1 MTGLTSEQVRDRIR
15 HGKINTPVET
25 STHSVKKIVLEN
37 IFTYFNFIFVVLAVM
52 LIMVGS
58 FKDLSFMLI
67 VIANTV
73 IGIMQEIRSKNILDH
88 LRFDKMPKVEAVR
101 DGTRRELRAEE
112 LVLDDVI
119 FLNSGMQIPA
129 DARVLDGELSVNES
143 LLTGE
148 SDEIEKRQGDSLMSG
163 SFVVS
168 GEAMVQLIAVGSDS
182 YLSKL
187 TMEATRQEKN
197 DSRSDMVKSLD
208 RLVLIIGIL
217 IIPVGGI
224 LFYQQYI
231 VQHQAFSA
239 SVISMVAAVLGMVPE
254 GLYMMA
260 SVALVVSALRLAQ
273 KDVLVQNMRCI
284 ETLARVD
291 VLCVDKTGTIT
302 ENQMKVSD
310 FQLLR
315 DDVTEEE
322 AEALMGDLAVGMN
335 PDNITMSAIKE
346 KFTINSGRK
355 PDHVCGFSSKYKYSG
370 VTYKEGS
377 LVLGAPEFVLTEE
390 QYAPVKDRVDE
401 GGKTGAR
408 VLVFGVTP
416 EAPKGQTLHHVHPI
430 ALVML
435 QNPIREA
442 APETFRY
449 FAEHGVKVKV
459 ISGDN
464 PVTVS
469 EVAKQA
475 CIEGAERYIDA
486 RELRDERDIA
496 EAVEDTVVFGRVTPD
511 QKRQIVQQL
520 QKKGHKVAMTGDGVN
535 DILAL
540 RDADTS
546 IAMASGSEAA
556 SHAAQLVLM
565 DSDFSRMPEV
575 VAEGRR
581 VVNNI
586 IKTASLYLTKNIFS
600 FFLAMF
606 SVVSVFQY
614 PLQPSQITL
623 ISMFTIGIPSFVLS
637 LEPNNREIRGSFLG
651 NTFKM
656 ATPAGVTIF
665 LSVSGLLLFGQVMDI
680 SQASISTAS
689 AGLVALGEFLILAR
703 VARPMNTLHA
713 AMIGV
718 MVLGFFSMILLHHE
732 LFGISPMNLK
742 CAALMIVFLL
752 ATECMF
758 RYFYK
763 LTTLLGLLLTKS
775 GRTRAKAAFNRKMEA
790 YRRVKASR
798 QNGNGFWKDF
808 LK

>member
-1 MTGLTSEQVRDRIR
+1 
-15 HGKINTPVET
+15 
-25 STHSVKKIVLEN
+25 
-37 IFTYFNFIFVVLAVM
+37 
-52 LIMVGS
+52 
-58 FKDLSFMLI
+58 
-67 VIANTV
+67 
-73 IGIMQEIRSKNILDH
+73 
-88 LRFDKMPKVEAVR
+88 
-101 DGTRRELRAEE
+101 
-112 LVLDDVI
+112 
-119 FLNSGMQIPA
+119 
-129 DARVLDGELSVNES
+129 
-143 LLTGE
+143 
-148 SDEIEKRQGDSLMSG
+148 
-163 SFVVS
+163 
-168 GEAMVQLIAVGSDS
+168 
-182 YLSKL
+182 
-187 TMEATRQEKN
+187 
-197 DSRSDMVKSLD
+197 
-208 RLVLIIGIL
+208 
-217 IIPVGGI
+217 
-224 LFYQQYI
+224 
-231 VQHQAFSA
+231 
-239 SVISMVAAVLGMVPE
+239 
-254 GLYMMA
+254 
-260 SVALVVSALRLAQ
+260 
-273 KDVLVQNMRCI
+273 
-284 ETLARVD
+284 
-291 VLCVDKTGTIT
+291 
-302 ENQMKVSD
+302 
-310 FQLLR
+310 
-315 DDVTEEE
+315 
-322 AEALMGDLAVGMN
+322 MGDLAVGMN

-416 EAPKGQTLHHVHPI
+416 ETPKGQTLHHVHPI

-496 EAVEDTVVFGRVTPD
+496 EAAEDTVVFGRVTPD

-775 GRTRAKAAFNRKMEA
+775 GRARAKAAFNQKMEA

>member
-1 MTGLTSEQVRDRIR
+1 MPGLTSEQVRERIR
-15 HGKINTPVET
+15 HGKVNTPVET
-25 STHSVKKIVLEN
+25 STHSVKKIILEN
-37 IFTYFNFIFVVLAVM
+37 VLTYFNFIFVILAIM

-73 IGIMQEIRSKNILDH
+73 IGILQEIRSKNILDN
-88 LRFDKMPKVEAVR
+88 LRFDKMPKVTAVR
-101 DGTRRELRAEE
+101 DGQNVELRSED

-119 FLNSGMQIPA
+119 MLSSGMQIPA
-129 DARVLDGELSVNES
+129 DARVLEGTISVNES

-148 SDEIEKRQGDSLMSG
+148 SDEIEKKHGDSLMSG

-168 GEAMVQLIAVGSDS
+168 GEALVQLVAVGEDS

-187 TMEATRQEKN
+187 TLEATRQKKN
-197 DSRSDMVKSLD
+197 DSRSEMVKSLD
-208 RLVLIIGIL
+208 RLVLVIGIL

-224 LFYQQYI
+224 LFYQQYV
-231 VQHQAFSA
+231 VQDQGFNS

-273 KDVLVQNMRCI
+273 KEVLVQNMRCI

-302 ENQMKVSD
+302 ENKMNVSD
-310 FQLLR
+310 FQILR
-315 DDVTEEE
+315 SDVTEEE
-322 AEALMGDLAVGMN
+322 GEALMGDFAVAMN
-335 PDNITMSAIKE
+335 PDNITMAAVKE
-346 KFTINSGRK
+346 RFKVNSGRE
-355 PDHVCGFSSKYKYSG
+355 PEHVCGFSSKYKYSG

-377 LVLGAPEFVLTEE
+377 MVLGAPEFVLTKER
-390 QYAPVKDRVDE
+390 YDKIADRVE
-401 GGKTGAR
+401 AGGKTGAR

-416 EAPKGQTLHHVHPI
+416 EVPKGQTLQKVHPI

-435 QNPIREA
+435 QNPVRQG

-449 FAEHGVKVKV
+449 FEDHGVSVKV

-469 EVAKQA
+469 EVAKEA
-475 CIEGAERYIDA
+475 KIAGAEHYVDA
-486 RELRDERDIA
+486 RDLRDERDVADI
-496 EAVEDTVVFGRVTPD
+496 VEDTVVFGRVTPD
-511 QKRQIVQQL
+511 QKRQIVHQL

-581 VVNNI
+581 VVNNV

-600 FFLAMF
+600 FLLAIF
-606 SVVSVFQY
+606 SVISVVQY

-637 LEPNNREIRGSFLG
+637 LEPNNKEIRGSFLG

-656 ATPAGVTIF
+656 ATPAGITIF
-665 LSVSGLLLFGQVMDI
+665 ISVSGLLVFGQVMEI

-713 AMIGV
+713 GMIGI
-718 MVLGFFSMILLHHE
+718 MVIGFFSMILLHHE

-763 LTTLLGLLLTKS
+763 LTTLLGLLLTKE
-775 GRTRAKAAFNRKMEA
+775 GRARAKRGMSRKIENYNRLKEQHRA
-790 YRRVKASR
+790 
-798 QNGNGFWKDF
+798 NGGSWKDF
-808 LK
+808 FK

>member
-1 MTGLTSEQVRDRIR
+1 MPGLTTEQVRDRIK

-37 IFTYFNFIFVVLAVM
+37 VLTYFNFLFVVLAIM
-52 LIMVGS
+52 LIVVGS

-73 IGIMQEIRSKNILDH
+73 IGILQEIRSKNILDN
-88 LRFDKMPKVEAVR
+88 LRFDKMPKVEAMR
-101 DGTRRELRAEE
+101 DGERVELRAEE

-119 FLNSGMQIPA
+119 FLRSGMQIPA
-129 DARVLDGELSVNES
+129 DARVLSGQLSVNES

-148 SDEIEKRQGDSLMSG
+148 SDEIEKDKGESLMSG

-168 GEAMVQLIAVGSDS
+168 GEAMVQLVAVGADS

-187 TMEATRQEKN
+187 TMEATKQGKH
-197 DSRSDMVKSLD
+197 DSRSEMVKSLD
-208 RLVLIIGIL
+208 RLVLIIGII
-217 IIPVGGI
+217 IIPVGAI
-224 LFYQQYI
+224 LFYQQYF
-231 VQHQAFSA
+231 VQSQPFRA

-302 ENQMKVSD
+302 ENRMKVSG
-310 FQLLR
+310 FEVLR
-315 DDVTEEE
+315 DDVTQEE
-322 AEALMGDLAVGMN
+322 AESLMGDLAAAMN
-335 PDNITMSAIKE
+335 PDNITMAAVQE
-346 KFTINSGRK
+346 RFTLNSGKK
-355 PDHVCGFSSKYKYSG
+355 PNTVCGFSSTYKYSG
-370 VTYKEGS
+370 VAFDEGS
-377 LVLGAPEFVLTEE
+377 LILGAPEFVLTER
-390 QYAPVKDRVDE
+390 QYQTVAERVDAA
-401 GGKTGAR
+401 GRTGAR
-408 VLVFGVTP
+408 VMVFGVTP
-416 EAPKGQTLHHVHPI
+416 EVPAGQVLKHVYPI

-449 FAEHGVKVKV
+449 FREHGVAVKV

-469 EVAKQA
+469 EVARQA
-475 CIEGAERYIDA
+475 GIEGAENYVDA
-486 RELRDERDIA
+486 RELHDAHDIA
-496 EAVEDTVVFGRVTPD
+496 DAVEKTVVFGRVTPD
-511 QKRQIVQQL
+511 QKRLIVKQL

-565 DSDFSRMPEV
+565 DSDFSKMPQV

-606 SVVSVFQY
+606 SVISVFQY
-614 PLQPSQITL
+614 PLKPSQITL

-637 LEPNNREIRGSFLG
+637 LEPNHKEIKGSFLG

-656 ATPAGVTIF
+656 ATPAGITIF
-665 LSVSGLLLFGQVMDI
+665 LGVSGLLLFGQVMGI
-680 SQASISTAS
+680 SEASISTAS

-713 AMIGV
+713 TLIGV
-718 MVLGFFSMILLHHE
+718 MVIGFFWMALVHHE
-732 LFGISPMNLK
+732 LFGISPINLK

-763 LTTLLGLLLTKS
+763 LTSLLGLLLTKD
-775 GRTRAKAAFNRKMEA
+775 GRARARRILDEKSQA
-790 YRRVKASR
+790 YKQMRAENK
-798 QNGNGFWKDF
+798 GGWKEF
-808 LK
+808 FK